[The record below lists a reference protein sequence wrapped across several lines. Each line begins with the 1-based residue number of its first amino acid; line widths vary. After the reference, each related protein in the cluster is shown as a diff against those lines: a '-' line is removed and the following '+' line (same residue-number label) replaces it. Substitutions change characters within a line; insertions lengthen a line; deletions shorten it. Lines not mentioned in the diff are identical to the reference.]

1 MNRAKHAFKP
11 IELLEHGGFDR
22 EAIYTQLMTMGRLS
36 REEAEARCRL
46 LIYLLP
52 SAVALS
58 KCPHAAL
65 QMGQLDILPPMG
77 AFGFALQS
85 CANLG
90 DALNLMHRYYP
101 LIKQDVQWRT
111 ISMDKGAALRLNIE
125 TGSPDQKRLM
135 TEFAFSNCFFMAKLL
150 IGKALPAS
158 ELQLQYP
165 KPDYHGNYPKFLPTR
180 LRFGQPY
187 NQLLLSAEALH
198 SPVRTAN
205 STGHILFRQQCEEL
219 LHATN
224 RVENTS
230 AAVRRMLMQSAGDFP
245 GIDQVADRLHMS
257 KSTLGRRLESEST
270 SFRSI
275 TDQVK
280 NLLAKEY
287 LTNTELSVA
296 DIAHLLDYAD
306 TANFR
311 RAFVRW
317 NGKTPCKFRL
327 VGPSCFDGA
336 HGLKLES

>member
-1 MNRAKHAFKP
+1 
-11 IELLEHGGFDR
+11 
-22 EAIYTQLMTMGRLS
+22 
-36 REEAEARCRL
+36 
-46 LIYLLP
+46 
-52 SAVALS
+52 
-58 KCPHAAL
+58 
-65 QMGQLDILPPMG
+65 
-77 AFGFALQS
+77 
-85 CANLG
+85 
-90 DALNLMHRYYP
+90 
-101 LIKQDVQWRT
+101 
-111 ISMDKGAALRLNIE
+111 
-125 TGSPDQKRLM
+125 
-135 TEFAFSNCFFMAKLL
+135 MAKLL
-150 IGKALPAS
+150 IGKALPAL

-165 KPDYHGNYPKFLPTR
+165 KPDYHRNYRKFLPTR

-245 GIDQVADRLHMS
+245 GIDQVAARLHMS
-257 KSTLGRRLESEST
+257 KSTLGRRLENEST

-296 DIAHLLDYAD
+296 DIAHLLDYTD

-317 NGKTPCKFRL
+317 NGEPPSAFRY
-327 VGPSCFDGA
+327 ST
-336 HGLKLES
+336 